1 MGLFAVASEVSLW
14 PLAVLLISVAFVVVL
29 ISVVRV
35 HAFLAL
41 ILAAMLAGLMA
52 EQLPGAKARVPK
64 PDSPVVSPD
73 GRPLRNHWVQAVELT
88 SIEFGRTAGSIAI
101 VIGLATIISMCLME
115 SGAADKVVRR
125 FLVFFGERNAGVA
138 LLLSTYVL
146 SVPIFFD
153 TMFMLMVPLARA
165 LRLRTGKDYLLYIMA
180 VCCGGVITHSM
191 TVPHPGPL
199 AMVEN
204 LKVDVGV
211 SILAGIAVG
220 LFPLTVG
227 WFVCKWMNARMDFP
241 MRETPGTTLT
251 ELRSIVDRPE
261 SELPSFF
268 WSITPVVLP
277 IALISLSSFMI
288 IGKGNDALVK
298 LFGGK
303 ESFASA
309 FAFVEFIGNKNVALL
324 IGTFVSMFV
333 LARQK
338 GYNVA
343 KMCELIGPPLET
355 SGTIILITAAG
366 GAFGLML
373 RNAGV
378 GEAIQA
384 AAKGHALNMIWL
396 SYLVS
401 VVIRVAQGSATVAML
416 TTSAM
421 MYPIITGGA
430 GPAHA
435 LPYDPIFIFLAIG
448 FGGMACSWMNDSGFW
463 VVSKLGGLTEG
474 ETLKTWS
481 VLLTV
486 NSTVGVLATWL
497 LSLLVP
503 FPLGKPGP

>member
-1 MGLFAVASEVSLW
+1 MPTGLLAAANDVSLW
-14 PLAVLLISVAFVVVL
+14 PLAVLVISVAFVVVM
-29 ISVVRV
+29 ISVVRA

-41 ILAAMLAGLMA
+41 ILAAILAGLMA

-64 PDSPVVSPD
+64 PDSPVVAPD
-73 GRPLRNHWVQAVELT
+73 GKALKNHWVQAVELT
-88 SIEFGRTAGSIAI
+88 SIEFGRTAGGIAI

-125 FLVFFGERNAGVA
+125 FLAFFGEKNAGIA

-165 LRLRTGKDYLLYIMA
+165 LRLRTGKDYLLYVMA

-204 LKVDVGV
+204 LKIDVGV

-220 LFPLTVG
+220 LFPLAVG
-227 WFVCKWMNARMDFP
+227 WFVCQWLNRKFDIP
-241 MRETPGTTLT
+241 MRETPGTTLA
-251 ELRSIVDRPE
+251 ELRSIVDKPE
-261 SELPSFF
+261 SELPSFA

-277 IALISLSSFMI
+277 IFLISLSSFMV
-288 IGKGNDALVK
+288 IGKDNEAFVK
-298 LFGGK
+298 LLGGR
-303 ESFASA
+303 EAFAST
-309 FAFVEFIGNKNVALL
+309 FAFIEFIGNKNVALL
-324 IGTFVSMFV
+324 IGTLVSMFV

-343 KMCELIGPPLET
+343 KICELIGPPLET

-378 GEAIQA
+378 GEAIKA
-384 AAKGHALNMIWL
+384 AATGHDISMLWL
-396 SYLVS
+396 SFVVA

-421 MYPIITGGA
+421 MYPIITGG
-430 GPAHA
+430 GV
-435 LPYDPIFIFLAIG
+435 LPYDPIYVFLAIG
-448 FGGMACSWMNDSGFW
+448 FGGFALSWMNDSGFW
-463 VVSKLGGLTEG
+463 VVSKLGGLTEA

-486 NSTVGVLATWL
+486 NSFVGMLATWL
-497 LSLLVP
+497 LSMVIP
-503 FPLGKPGP
+503 FPMGKPGP